1 MRKSRSILVPALLM
15 WSFCATTLPA
25 CRWING
31 EKPTL
36 LKQLEAAVPA
46 IQSAAESGARTADS
60 LTEFIAWLHAKA
72 VAIYAGLAALVLSV
86 LRYFTGFKFGR
97 RRSGSS
103 VPPASSPGGSSGS

>member
-1 MRKSRSILVPALLM
+1 MWKSRATAVVLLFAL
-15 WSFCATTLPA
+15 SATTG
-25 CRWING
+25 CKWIAG

-36 LKQLEAAVPA
+36 LKQLETAVPA
-46 IQSAAESGARTADS
+46 IQSAAESGSKTADA

-86 LRYFTGFKFGR
+86 LRYFTGFKFGAR

-103 VPPASSPGGSSGS
+103 GPSASSRGGSSGS